1 MFIWI
6 TISRQIIK
14 KSFFS
19 HMCGGFVLHQKRTF
33 SLNHNMNS
41 GLFSLHHYVTNQCIW
56 LVQRTSSLLFFS
68 SKPLTLL
75 LSHHFIYA
83 RYTAPVSFPPASLFL
98 LILCH
103 LPPSSFS
110 AICLHSVCASRK
122 FPLRLW
128 GELRFSLLRSS
139 LVLLLYVFRAGKASS
154 SCMQQGVC
162 SVCGCPIRDPTVWC
176 YNLSIQRDPLSIC
189 LSLWLLFSL
198 FLYEMFLPLFSFLS
212 LTTLSPSPPFSFLIC
227 LCDSYPCHFPPY
239 TTYRHSLSLSLSLP
253 PLTLTYLKWLLFPVY
268 LTVFLYSFLAL
279 DGLVAKE
286 IQILVVLPPP
296 TKNTRKVRVKIHS

>member
-1 MFIWI
+1 MSYHRPCQGIITQQFFFKQLYNCSSVMFIWI

-19 HMCGGFVLHQKRTF
+19 HMCDGFVLHQKRTF

-56 LVQRTSSLLFFS
+56 LVQRTSPLLFFS
-68 SKPLTLL
+68 SKPFTLL

-83 RYTAPVSFPPASLFL
+83 RYMAPVSFPPASLFL

-128 GELRFSLLRSS
+128 GNC
-139 LVLLLYVFRAGKASS
+139 VFLCSARLSFF
-154 SCMQQGVC
+154 SCMF
-162 SVCGCPIRDPTVWC
+162 SV
-176 YNLSIQRDPLSIC
+176 LAK
-189 LSLWLLFSL
+189 
-198 FLYEMFLPLFSFLS
+198 LPLPACSRECA
-212 LTTLSPSPPFSFLIC
+212 PSAAVP
-227 LCDSYPCHFPPY
+227 
-239 TTYRHSLSLSLSLP
+239 
-253 PLTLTYLKWLLFPVY
+253 
-268 LTVFLYSFLAL
+268 
-279 DGLVAKE
+279 
-286 IQILVVLPPP
+286 
-296 TKNTRKVRVKIHS
+296 